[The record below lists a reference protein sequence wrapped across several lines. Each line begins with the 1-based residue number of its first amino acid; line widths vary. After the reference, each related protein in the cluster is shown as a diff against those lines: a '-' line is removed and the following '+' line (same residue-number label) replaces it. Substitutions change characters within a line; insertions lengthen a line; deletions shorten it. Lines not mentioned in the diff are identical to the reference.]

1 MKESLQKQPCT
12 EEKKERKIQEHAHIT
27 LGGHVIGGNVLVISI
42 YTLQ

>member
-1 MKESLQKQPCT
+1 MHGK
-12 EEKKERKIQEHAHIT
+12 KKERKIQEHAHIT